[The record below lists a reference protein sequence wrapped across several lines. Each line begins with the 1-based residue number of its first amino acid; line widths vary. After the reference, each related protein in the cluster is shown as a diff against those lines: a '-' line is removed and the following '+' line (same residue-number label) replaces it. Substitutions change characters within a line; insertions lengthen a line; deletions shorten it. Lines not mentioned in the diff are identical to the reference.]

1 MAKFRRTRHLLS
13 YPNCS
18 DSTLIVDLQTSAFLQ
33 IFNNRHFYNTNSVT
47 IRLFVCTALNIN
59 NNINH
64 LVVKEVSNMDPSGS
78 VSFIVSP
85 TIMFYQIIC
94 FIISIWTLIYC
105 MFGKKTEKGLNKL
118 FVVLFVLRLAF
129 KDMKFLRS

>member
-1 MAKFRRTRHLLS
+1 MATARKSHVLHLLS

-33 IFNNRHFYNTNSVT
+33 IFNNRHLYNTNSVT

-85 TIMFYQIIC
+85 TIIFTK
-94 FIISIWTLIYC
+94 S
-105 MFGKKTEKGLNKL
+105 
-118 FVVLFVLRLAF
+118 FVLLF
-129 KDMKFLRS
+129 PSEL